1 MTAKQ
6 TKSRIVK
13 GYKQLVSEAVENVDT
28 YSTADA
34 IKRFSDDDVIFVD
47 VRDTAERLEHGEIPG
62 AIHASR
68 GMLEFHIDPESPY
81 FIEEFGADK
90 EFLFHCAV
98 GSRSVLAAQ
107 RAKEMGLDR
116 VANVEGG
123 FNAWKEAGGPVDEPR
138 PTM

>member
-1 MTAKQ
+1 MTDEQ
-6 TKSRIVK
+6 TKSRITK
-13 GYKQLVSEAVENVDT
+13 GYKQLVAEATESVDT

-34 IKRFSDDDVIFVD
+34 IERFNDDDVMFVD

-62 AIHASR
+62 SIHASR

-81 FIEEFGADK
+81 FIEEFGAEK

-116 VANVEGG
+116 VANIEGG
-123 FNAWKEAGGPVDEPR
+123 FNAWKEAGGQVGKPR